1 MKVSFLKKAATVAA
15 LMFSAALVNV
25 PSASAATCYG
35 DYCSGVDPLSSGCAN
50 DAYTV
55 ATGYVYGSGGSA
67 WVEIRWSPTCQTN
80 WARANGVTS
89 NVRADQAG
97 GYSQGYSTNNGA
109 HSWSRMIYSPA
120 KCVKAVRWGGWG
132 VTETACV

>member
-1 MKVSFLKKAATVAA
+1 
-15 LMFSAALVNV
+15 MFSAALVNV
-25 PSASAATCYG
+25 PSASAASCYG

-97 GYSQGYSTNNGA
+97 VLAGIQHQQWRPFVVADDLFASQ
-109 HSWSRMIYSPA
+109 
-120 KCVKAVRWGGWG
+120 VRESCSVGRLGCDG
-132 VTETACV
+132 NRVRVRSDNTGMFESND